1 MHCQE
6 FRDLLWVGWFIDRVR
21 QEDGVAISNR
31 QILEA
36 GGLPGVQ
43 DQWALQEAPS
53 AYNAH
58 FDGKMGI
65 LRLENRLYWNV
76 YH

>member
-6 FRDLLWVGWFIDRVR
+6 FRDLLWVGWFIDRIR
-21 QEDGVAISNR
+21 QEIGVAVSKR

-43 DQWALQEAPS
+43 DQWALQEAP
-53 AYNAH
+53 AA
-58 FDGKMGI
+58 
-65 LRLENRLYWNV
+65 
-76 YH
+76 